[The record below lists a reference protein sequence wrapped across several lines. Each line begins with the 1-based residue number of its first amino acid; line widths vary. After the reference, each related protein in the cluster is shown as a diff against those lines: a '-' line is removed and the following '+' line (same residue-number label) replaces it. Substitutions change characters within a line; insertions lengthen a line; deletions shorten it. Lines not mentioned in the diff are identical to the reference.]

1 MNGGRRGLIEP
12 FRFAS
17 RGVLDA
23 AVSQPHMRFHLV
35 AAVLVA
41 TFASAFPLGVAEQLA
56 LLSCVFLVVAAEVL
70 NTALEAAVD
79 LAGDGPDERAR
90 VAKDAGAG
98 FVLVLSVG
106 AAAVFALVVA
116 RNWDVMRSGWRDALG
131 PVALGLSLAALSAW
145 LVFPF
150 RRPRWLDW
158 LAALGGAAILAPLAL
173 VSRSLVFVA
182 LAGLAQ
188 LVCALAAF
196 ARRASVA
203 DQTGEDLTNAG
214 RADPP
219 AVVRLPRPT
228 DGEGPDAI
236 SPAAPPP
243 RRPAR

>member
-1 MNGGRRGLIEP
+1 MKGGRRGLFEP
-12 FRFAS
+12 FRFAA

-35 AAVLVA
+35 AVVLVA
-41 TFASAFPLGVAEQLA
+41 TFGSALTLGVAEQMVLI
-56 LLSCVFLVVAAEVL
+56 SSVFLVVAAEVL

-116 RNWDVMRSGWRDALG
+116 RNWDVLLSGWRDALG
-131 PVALGLSLAALSAW
+131 AVALGLSLAAISAW

-158 LAALGGAAILAPLAL
+158 LATLGGVAVLVALAL
-173 VSRSLVFVA
+173 ASKSLVFAGV
-182 LAGLAQ
+182 AGLA
-188 LVCALAAF
+188 LAVCALAAF
-196 ARRASVA
+196 ARRAPAA
-203 DQTGEDLTNAG
+203 DQAGQDLTDAS

-219 AVVRLPRPT
+219 AVVRLTRPT
-228 DGEGPDAI
+228 DGEGPGAI
-236 SPAAPPP
+236 SPGAPPP